1 MNTQIQFQTG
11 EHQVYVT
18 TKEFTL
24 PNGRKVGTGTEIKFD
39 GATAIFEGNPPA
51 DMYNL
56 RGAVK
61 MGWLVPK
68 TSYDPSATVKPVAAG
83 VKIRP
88 AVGGNPMNPGS
99 REAIT
104 TVDAEEQEVGG
115 VEAHAKRTRELNG
128 PRKTKKSSAGQRVT
142 GATMTVD
149 EMEGR
154 VVNRPA
160 FKTATKNE
168 AASLDEAGALISEAE
183 NVKVDALPSV
193 VGTVAAPESASKEG
207 ITVTNT
213 VGNGIETF
221 DLSGLDK
228 KSPDQVTTIESEGL
242 RFTTTNG
249 PKKSVVQID
258 KKSEDLRRKVAKA
271 VCPDFPDL
279 YDFDTSLR
287 KKIARIQADF
297 DDRPDVIKAIYAA
310 ESDEVKNALVE
321 QFPEAFA

>member
-1 MNTQIQFQTG
+1 MSTQIQYRTG
-11 EHQVYVT
+11 DHQAFVT

-24 PNGRKVGTGTEIKFD
+24 PTGRKLGPGVEIKFD
-39 GATAIFEGNPPA
+39 GATAVFEGNPPVEA
-51 DMYNL
+51 YNL

-61 MGWLVPK
+61 MGWMVLK
-68 TSYDPSATVKPVAAG
+68 ASYDSTAVVRPVSAG

-88 AVGGNPMNPGS
+88 AVGGNPMNPGAK
-99 REAIT
+99 EAIT

-115 VEAHAKRTRELNG
+115 VEAHAQRTRDLNG
-128 PRKTKKSSAGQRVT
+128 PRKKKTAGQRVV
-142 GATMTVD
+142 GATMSVD

-193 VGTVAAPESASKEG
+193 VGTVASPESSSKEG
-207 ITVTNT
+207 ITVKNT

-221 DLSGLDK
+221 DLAGLDK

-242 RFTTTNG
+242 KFTTTNG
-249 PKKSVVQID
+249 PKKSVVAID
-258 KKSEDLRRKVAKA
+258 KKSEDVRRRIAKS
-271 VCPDFPDL
+271 VCPDFPDI
-279 YDFDTSLR
+279 YDFDASVR
-287 KKIARIQADF
+287 KKVARIQADF
-297 DDRPDVIKAIYAA
+297 DDRPDVIKAIFAA
-310 ESDEVKNALVE
+310 ESDEVKNVLVE